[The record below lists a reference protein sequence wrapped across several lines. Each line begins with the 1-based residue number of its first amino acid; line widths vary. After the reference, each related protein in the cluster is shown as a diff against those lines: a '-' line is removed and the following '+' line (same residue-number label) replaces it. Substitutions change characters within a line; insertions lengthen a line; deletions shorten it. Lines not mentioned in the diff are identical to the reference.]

1 MAVRQGGSEHT
12 LPGLSWRPM
21 AEADLDGVVAVAAGA
36 FPDHPEDRACFV
48 NRLALHPAGCKVLA
62 DEAGGVAGY
71 LISYPWR
78 ADDAPALNVV
88 LSGLPE
94 APKVYYLHDLALTPA
109 ARGGGHAAAG
119 VALAA
124 QAARDADLSTV
135 TLTAVNGAGPFW
147 ARQGFAPRH
156 TPAMAAK
163 LAGYGADATYMIRVL

>member
-1 MAVRQGGSEHT
+1 MAVRQGGAEHA
-12 LPGLSWRPM
+12 LHRLSWRPM
-21 AEADLDGVVAVAAGA
+21 TEADLDGVAVVAAGA
-36 FPDHPEDRACFV
+36 FPDHPEDRACFA

-62 DEAGGVAGY
+62 DEAGEVAGY

-78 ADDAPALNVV
+78 ADDAPALNT
-88 LSGLPE
+88 LLPRLPGRAE
-94 APKVYYLHDLALTPA
+94 VYYLHDLALTPA

-124 QAARDADLSTV
+124 QAARDAGLSTV

-147 ARQGFAPRH
+147 ARQGFAPRP

-163 LAGYGADATYMIRVL
+163 LASYGADAVYMIRVL